1 MSPDVVTVYCT
12 KLALYGDGMMVLL
25 LLLAL
30 IDRVPVMLMLLWG
43 PLALMMMLALLTA
56 GQLVLMMAAIAW
68 LVFYSAAF
76 LPCQSQSRLNLF
88 VYLVLLFL

>member
-25 LLLAL
+25 LLAL
-30 IDRVPVMLMLLWG
+30 IDRVPVMLMLLLG
-43 PLALMMMLALLTA
+43 LLALMMMLALLTA

>member
-1 MSPDVVTVYCT
+1 MLRAVVGTGRPRGDDDADVVV
-12 KLALYGDGMMVLL
+12 G
-25 LLLAL
+25 
-30 IDRVPVMLMLLWG
+30 G